1 MSAVDFSLAIGALI
15 CALISWRSPRGHLWI
30 AVGALSYAI
39 ATIAWRSGMPMAE
52 VVTAL
57 CDASV
62 VATIYFLAKY
72 RWELWIGRLYLLS
85 FGVSIFYLA
94 GSLGLTSRLDH
105 DLYAISLEIANWLA
119 LLGIGGSAALQGL
132 GASHAVVIG
141 PWGRVRGAL
150 LAAWSERKRVS
161 VSQARSPKA

>member
-105 DLYAISLEIANWLA
+105 DLYAIALEGVNWLV
-119 LLGIGGSAALQGL
+119 LLSIGGSAALQGL
-132 GASHAVVIG
+132 GVSHVVASG
-141 PWGRVRGAL
+141 PWGRVRDLVVSSWA
-150 LAAWSERKRVS
+150 ERKRAPLS
-161 VSQARSPKA
+161 FSKAR